1 MGGRLCGRRVVARD
15 VGGNVP
21 AYELLMDVDAELEST
36 VSIREARNES
46 LVVVDT
52 DGVGNAS
59 QSQQV
64 AQQGRNARKTLTS
77 RWAKRGRRRST

>member
-1 MGGRLCGRRVVARD
+1 
-15 VGGNVP
+15 
-21 AYELLMDVDAELEST
+21 MDVDAELKST

-64 AQQGRNARKTLTS
+64 GSAGTQCEKDAHISLGEA
-77 RWAKRGRRRST
+77 WAT

>member
-1 MGGRLCGRRVVARD
+1 VGGRLSGGRVVARD

-21 AYELLMDVDAELEST
+21 ADELLMDVDAELEST

-52 DGVGNAS
+52 DWEGNAI

-64 AQQGRNARKTLTS
+64 GSAGMQCEKDAHISLGEA
-77 RWAKRGRRRST
+77 WAT